1 MEETPS
7 KRAPDRWSDDGHF
20 SQTASSLE
28 RAGRVEELIRLLE
41 ERVRELPIGPE
52 AAHLLTRAGE
62 LARDRLRDSPRAE
75 DCFRR
80 ALLYAPG
87 GKEAFKALSA
97 LLEQR
102 QDYGALAELLEEL
115 AQTTAGQE
123 RASHLLRAADLH
135 EQKLQRKDRAIF
147 CCQRASRA
155 DPSARQAFRKCRQ
168 LLLADYRYRPAFD
181 SLQRERAAL
190 GSAGLADDYAALAE
204 LLAEDPLEHPLAQS
218 AARIALEIQPGHA
231 RAEKVQRALKVFD
244 LSWRDQVR
252 RLRTASLEER
262 DRKSAARESL
272 LVAKLFAWCDGTA
285 RNKVKEALHR
295 SFLLWPGMPAALDF
309 LDRLAAKENDVPGA
323 IRSVQAMARE
333 AKDRAVQSQLWT
345 RAGLLRLQLEDRAG
359 ALEDFQM
366 AAETDPSRPEGVG
379 LAAEMLIEK
388 GEVEEAFA
396 LYLRH
401 LATIKDR
408 RAQIDL
414 RIWLA
419 ELGATMGRDDV
430 SGHLQEVLKSDRT
443 NTRAARRL
451 AQSAIETADPEALE
465 PVLELAL
472 VGAAEPA
479 RVALALAAAQLFE
492 EKGDPARAL
501 AVLRRVSVGRPPDE
515 RLTAA
520 MAAISSRRRP
530 TREVGD
536 WLQRAAQTSPPE
548 AASTPLPRALADLLQ
563 RANVDS
569 GAQNGSAPTT
579 DGRAAGSQLEALER
593 SANALISSA
602 KWDDAAKSIQS
613 LLSAPG
619 ADQGA
624 RMRWT
629 VKLAQIYADRQ
640 SQPDRA
646 VALLLPLLQSV
657 PSHDVLVGLER
668 LASRGV
674 HAWEISEA
682 LARHYETAGDHHR
695 QAAALLVGLSAAK
708 EPRLQKQL
716 LRTLAAIHETHLAD
730 TRAAFDFIVRAMQ
743 IEPLDAEVRGEA
755 VRLASD
761 LSSQADLA
769 RALTACA
776 QRCDEPAGARELFC
790 AAAELAEAAGAV
802 DEAVSAL
809 KAGLERSADD
819 AQMLAHLAHLY
830 EKSGRLPECEEL
842 LRRSVARAEGG
853 QKGPI
858 YLELAQL
865 SVKMGRP
872 ADAAQ
877 AVRSAIDAGAEQRR
891 YLPWLC
897 DLLEQA
903 GRMSELSAALGQA
916 IAVANG
922 AGDHDQAARL
932 SLRRAK
938 VSEASL
944 SDRAEAVRSYAEI
957 LQRRPL
963 DPDAIAALES
973 LLSESECR
981 EEAARALIPAYEA
994 LKDHRK
1000 LVTALDA
1007 VAQCAADQL
1016 DQVRAL
1022 KHLAHVYQHQLR
1034 QPDLAFA
1041 TLARALRLA
1050 PDDATLR
1057 AAARQIADDA
1067 DCLDSLA
1074 EVLEKILHDAAGGPR
1089 AALHRELADLYEKK
1103 LEDPKSAIRHWLAG
1117 LELEP
1122 ANLDALRALRRLQR
1136 RMADWPGLA
1145 RAVEILASSTA
1156 DPAEKAA
1163 SWRELAVLCEE
1174 KLNDKNAAAAAWRQL
1189 SALDPRDRE
1198 AASALQRLYGELNR
1212 REDLAYALG
1221 LRLSQEGQSPQGL
1234 EAAAQL
1240 ARLRRELG
1248 EKSAALQLYRQ
1259 ILMADPN
1266 HAGARGALEAWVGVS
1281 EAESTSAL
1289 QILDPV
1295 LAVETDHP
1303 RRIALRETR
1312 MESAPAEEKSQLA
1325 AEIRAI
1331 YERDMRQPDLAFRSA
1346 CEAFAA
1352 GIDREAARQEM
1363 ERLARLTGAYE
1374 HLADAYQAA
1383 AEAVAADDGA
1393 ALPLIRRGAQL
1404 REHLGQAD
1412 YATRLW
1418 QHLLELSPNDRE
1430 ALEHLSGQFER
1441 SKDAHSL
1448 AELLVRQA
1456 ELAEAAEEKQLLWL
1470 KAGAAFAAA
1479 NADARGID
1487 AFRSALAVSKSAL
1500 ALEGLERLYERG
1512 GRGAEQAE
1520 VLEQLA
1526 EISTDPL
1533 ARRAH
1538 LARRAELLER
1548 GQPLQALRAYRQL
1561 LELSPADGAAVAGLE
1576 RLLAVDSCRVEAAS
1590 LLEAIY
1596 RQLKD
1601 VKGLA
1606 EVLQINL
1613 ESAAAGDRSAIVEEI
1628 ANLREHLGD
1637 KSAALDARIQLF
1649 RQEPDSEAVRGELE
1663 RLAAETG
1670 SFDALA
1676 SAYEEQLGR
1685 KTAEPRA
1692 EMLWR
1697 RLASLYGERLGR
1709 IDAAIRAWQ
1718 QVLARQPK
1726 DAQVLDS
1733 VARLYRQSGAFGP
1746 LAAVMKEQIALEPN
1760 ARQQVSH
1767 LFELARLAE
1776 ESLSDRALAASAY
1789 EQILEREPDEPN
1801 ALKLLERVLSQ
1812 TERWADLAALIEREI
1827 RLAEQRSA
1835 REESL
1840 DLRVRLGRLKLT
1852 RLGDP
1857 PGALAI
1863 FAEVLRLKTGHAGAL
1878 AALEEMA
1885 RSDGPLR
1892 AEAAAALE
1900 PLFAAAGDHLRLVQM
1915 LESLASAEPAL
1926 KARVALLRRV
1936 ADVYAGP
1943 MKNAEMAFVA
1953 AARALREL
1961 PDDEASLELCLKLVD
1976 AAEATDD
1983 LVALL
1988 VEIASKASDDGARAS
2003 LYRALGRLRQR
2014 QRDPAGALETWRRV
2028 LELSPADEEALD
2040 ALARLYAL
2048 LGRGRELLEVLRR
2061 QLAATEE
2068 PSRRALLLLQIGT
2081 LQEEHLKDNLG
2092 ALATFRLLLELR
2104 PEDTVALE
2112 RMDLLT
2118 EKLQRWPELADVL
2131 SRRLGREGQ
2140 GGGAD
2145 LKFRLAV
2152 VRESR
2157 LMDKLGAVQLYAE
2170 ILSAQPDH
2178 ADALLRLEGI
2188 LERDPKNRAAAA
2200 ALLKALRASGDAT
2213 KLAEA
2218 LERRI
2223 GASDAAERKAL
2234 LLELA
2239 QIRAAQNE
2247 PELEYLARY
2256 RAFKDDPNDS
2266 SLRDALEG
2274 AADAAG
2280 SWEELTHAY
2289 EEELPRIAEAVD
2301 AGEVC
2306 LRLATVLEEKLGQ
2319 ADRAALYYEKARGLN
2334 PQLDARILPALER
2347 LYTQLGKPEQLAGV
2361 LEFLVGKTDEPSA
2374 KAALFFRI
2382 GGLCQEHLGDL
2393 GRATRAYE
2401 QALELDPTHLGAA
2414 QLLEQLYQAAGN
2426 NDRLYAVL
2434 RLQRDSATGAERER
2448 ILSKMA
2454 EVSAEG
2460 LSDVAQSID
2469 LYRELLA
2476 KNPRN
2481 EQAYA
2486 SLEQLLERD
2495 GRFEELAE
2503 LLARRVRL
2511 AVEPRELARVSDK
2524 LGRTL
2529 HLKLGRGKEAIAHF
2543 KAALDRDP
2551 RHAPALESLR
2561 TLYEELGRKED
2572 LAAVLRR
2579 LLPLQENNEGVRGVR
2594 VRLAELLGELS
2605 RREEALDA
2613 GRRAMEI
2620 EPHRPAELNRL
2631 YQVFSALNAHAD
2643 AVRALELRAQAE
2655 LESDERDRAV
2665 ATFFEISDLWKGPGH
2680 KPENA
2685 GPALVKILELDPA
2698 NRTAYERARDLFA
2711 ELLDW
2716 RSYAEVID
2724 RHLPQVVTD
2733 EEKLEVLREL
2743 AKVREHKL
2751 GQKDVAF
2758 LAVCRA
2764 LQLNPAVDE
2773 LRDEVERLA
2782 DATGS
2787 HEELAAVYEQVA
2799 GELPHSALAERIYL
2813 ALARLQDEKL
2823 DDPAGAEASLR
2834 QILEFDPTSA
2844 LALESLSQLFARRGR
2859 DQDYAVALEQRVEAT
2874 ADLEQ
2879 RKQLLWECAR
2889 VYEERLG
2896 DPGEAAGAL
2905 LRALDL
2911 HPDRKTFELLIGFF
2925 KRQRAWVDVAHTLLR
2940 SRDLAD
2946 SSEERARIQVEIAQ
2960 VYERELRQ
2968 DDEATAAYQ
2977 EALEIDP
2984 SNREAIEALER
2995 LYTKLDRPAELL
3007 SIYDKTIELSSDYRE
3022 RVSVLFRSA
3031 SIWEDKFQNAANA
3044 DACIDGVLAIDPH
3057 NVQAI
3062 RQLERLRRA
3071 QGRWEELVSVLE
3083 RHVQLSTSAEEQSEL
3098 AVAIGDVF
3106 YHQLR
3111 QVDRAA
3117 KQYDRALELNP
3128 TNVEAMHGL
3137 GTLYERSG
3145 NWPFSL
3151 EMLQRE
3157 AEVVGAGESAAELH
3171 YRMGKINEEMLVD
3184 VAAAKTCYLRAVEM
3198 APSHLPSIRALKA
3211 IYESE
3216 GDWDAFQKAL
3226 IDEAQNTEDSQQKSQ
3241 VLCEVGNYIAEKR
3254 EDLEAA
3260 AQWYEEALQYAPGS
3274 IEVARRLA
3282 DIYVGR
3288 ESWEKSERMLEVVI
3302 AGMNERLAAGEDG
3315 ELAAELCRQLYRFG
3329 YVAEKLGDKAKALSA
3344 YEQAYRVDATYLPAL
3359 EGLGNLL
3366 VQANRLEEALKV
3378 YQTILIHH
3386 REDLTDLEVVEIY
3399 WQLGETH
3406 ASLGQ
3411 GDRAKNHFEKALSID
3426 PGHEPSLRALAKIA
3440 DAADRFDKSAEYRQR
3455 LLQVLEGDDKFD
3467 VCIELGNLARA
3478 KLSDAHVAIDAY
3490 LAAHKIR
3497 PDDLAVMDALYILY
3511 RETRQGK
3518 RAAEVLGRILK
3529 VPELQKDAQRAKRV
3543 YFALGEI
3550 TRDALGEVE
3559 PAVAAFNSALDL
3571 DPRFVEAFSAIEAL
3585 LSAKKQ
3591 WKQLEE
3597 NYARMIQRLT
3607 KSEETH
3613 VARMALWR
3621 ALGELYREVIKN
3633 PESALMAYQVVAAG
3647 LPEDAV
3653 VQEIYAELVSQKDG
3667 EEEKAVVAL
3676 RRALPNT
3683 ERPEKICSSLAE
3695 LAARLKQYDLAYMAA
3710 QTVQGFF
3717 QQVGP
3722 GEREILTKLTPYAKK
3737 REIAQQPLSDRLW
3750 KMHLLH
3756 PKVRGPIGELMAI
3769 LFEQLGHHL
3778 AVPLSHYQVNPKK
3791 HRIDVPAA
3799 QEYHI
3804 HHYRYVARLLGME
3817 AVEVYSP
3824 FLVATRER
3832 LHKKSNEPVPEPL
3845 VGIEI
3850 CQTHPPCLKIGGK
3863 FFSEPA
3869 QREVYY
3875 LIGRTL
3881 ALLRAEL
3888 ALSQRL
3894 APARLEALFQAAI
3907 SLSVPNFRVTADR
3920 RAVDAERALL
3930 ERSFAEPARVAL
3942 DRASREYIRAG
3953 ALTSIA
3959 DYLQGA
3965 ELTAARAGLFVAGE
3979 VEAAKKMVTGER
3991 GAAYR
3996 VDVEA
4001 KLRDLISFAVSDDLQ
4016 ALRTAAGNRIEVQLR
4031 R

>member
-87 GKEAFKALSA
+87 GKEAFRALSA

-359 ALEDFQM
+359 ALEDFQI

-479 RVALALAAAQLFE
+479 RVALALSAAQLFE

-520 MAAISSRRRP
+520 MAAISSRQRP

-536 WLQRAAQTSPPE
+536 WLQRAAQTSPPV

-579 DGRAAGSQLEALER
+579 DGRAAASQLEALER

-802 DEAVSAL
+802 DEAVCAL

-916 IAVANG
+916 IAVANA

-957 LQRRPL
+957 LQRKPL

-973 LLSESECR
+973 LLSASECR

-1089 AALHRELADLYEKK
+1089 AALHSELADLYEKK

-1726 DAQVLDS
+1726 DAQALDS
-1733 VARLYRQSGAFGP
+1733 VAGS
-1746 LAAVMKEQIALEPN
+1746 IAN
-1760 ARQQVSH
+1760 
-1767 LFELARLAE
+1767 
-1776 ESLSDRALAASAY
+1776 RA
-1789 EQILEREPDEPN
+1789 P
-1801 ALKLLERVLSQ
+1801 
-1812 TERWADLAALIEREI
+1812 
-1827 RLAEQRSA
+1827 SA
-1835 REESL
+1835 R
-1840 DLRVRLGRLKLT
+1840 
-1852 RLGDP
+1852 
-1857 PGALAI
+1857 
-1863 FAEVLRLKTGHAGAL
+1863 
-1878 AALEEMA
+1878 
-1885 RSDGPLR
+1885 
-1892 AEAAAALE
+1892 
-1900 PLFAAAGDHLRLVQM
+1900 
-1915 LESLASAEPAL
+1915 
-1926 KARVALLRRV
+1926 
-1936 ADVYAGP
+1936 
-1943 MKNAEMAFVA
+1943 
-1953 AARALREL
+1953 
-1961 PDDEASLELCLKLVD
+1961 
-1976 AAEATDD
+1976 
-1983 LVALL
+1983 
-1988 VEIASKASDDGARAS
+1988 
-2003 LYRALGRLRQR
+2003 
-2014 QRDPAGALETWRRV
+2014 
-2028 LELSPADEEALD
+2028 
-2040 ALARLYAL
+2040 
-2048 LGRGRELLEVLRR
+2048 
-2061 QLAATEE
+2061 
-2068 PSRRALLLLQIGT
+2068 
-2081 LQEEHLKDNLG
+2081 
-2092 ALATFRLLLELR
+2092 
-2104 PEDTVALE
+2104 
-2112 RMDLLT
+2112 
-2118 EKLQRWPELADVL
+2118 WP
-2131 SRRLGREGQ
+2131 R
-2140 GGGAD
+2140 
-2145 LKFRLAV
+2145 
-2152 VRESR
+2152 
-2157 LMDKLGAVQLYAE
+2157 
-2170 ILSAQPDH
+2170 
-2178 ADALLRLEGI
+2178 
-2188 LERDPKNRAAAA
+2188 
-2200 ALLKALRASGDAT
+2200 
-2213 KLAEA
+2213 
-2218 LERRI
+2218 
-2223 GASDAAERKAL
+2223 
-2234 LLELA
+2234 
-2239 QIRAAQNE
+2239 
-2247 PELEYLARY
+2247 
-2256 RAFKDDPNDS
+2256 
-2266 SLRDALEG
+2266 
-2274 AADAAG
+2274 
-2280 SWEELTHAY
+2280 
-2289 EEELPRIAEAVD
+2289 
-2301 AGEVC
+2301 
-2306 LRLATVLEEKLGQ
+2306 
-2319 ADRAALYYEKARGLN
+2319 
-2334 PQLDARILPALER
+2334 
-2347 LYTQLGKPEQLAGV
+2347 
-2361 LEFLVGKTDEPSA
+2361 
-2374 KAALFFRI
+2374 
-2382 GGLCQEHLGDL
+2382 
-2393 GRATRAYE
+2393 
-2401 QALELDPTHLGAA
+2401 
-2414 QLLEQLYQAAGN
+2414 
-2426 NDRLYAVL
+2426 
-2434 RLQRDSATGAERER
+2434 
-2448 ILSKMA
+2448 
-2454 EVSAEG
+2454 
-2460 LSDVAQSID
+2460 
-2469 LYRELLA
+2469 
-2476 KNPRN
+2476 
-2481 EQAYA
+2481 
-2486 SLEQLLERD
+2486 
-2495 GRFEELAE
+2495 
-2503 LLARRVRL
+2503 
-2511 AVEPRELARVSDK
+2511 
-2524 LGRTL
+2524 
-2529 HLKLGRGKEAIAHF
+2529 
-2543 KAALDRDP
+2543 
-2551 RHAPALESLR
+2551 
-2561 TLYEELGRKED
+2561 
-2572 LAAVLRR
+2572 
-2579 LLPLQENNEGVRGVR
+2579 
-2594 VRLAELLGELS
+2594 
-2605 RREEALDA
+2605 
-2613 GRRAMEI
+2613 
-2620 EPHRPAELNRL
+2620 
-2631 YQVFSALNAHAD
+2631 
-2643 AVRALELRAQAE
+2643 
-2655 LESDERDRAV
+2655 
-2665 ATFFEISDLWKGPGH
+2665 
-2680 KPENA
+2680 
-2685 GPALVKILELDPA
+2685 
-2698 NRTAYERARDLFA
+2698 
-2711 ELLDW
+2711 
-2716 RSYAEVID
+2716 
-2724 RHLPQVVTD
+2724 
-2733 EEKLEVLREL
+2733 
-2743 AKVREHKL
+2743 
-2751 GQKDVAF
+2751 
-2758 LAVCRA
+2758 
-2764 LQLNPAVDE
+2764 
-2773 LRDEVERLA
+2773 
-2782 DATGS
+2782 
-2787 HEELAAVYEQVA
+2787 
-2799 GELPHSALAERIYL
+2799 
-2813 ALARLQDEKL
+2813 
-2823 DDPAGAEASLR
+2823 
-2834 QILEFDPTSA
+2834 
-2844 LALESLSQLFARRGR
+2844 
-2859 DQDYAVALEQRVEAT
+2859 
-2874 ADLEQ
+2874 
-2879 RKQLLWECAR
+2879 
-2889 VYEERLG
+2889 
-2896 DPGEAAGAL
+2896 
-2905 LRALDL
+2905 
-2911 HPDRKTFELLIGFF
+2911 
-2925 KRQRAWVDVAHTLLR
+2925 
-2940 SRDLAD
+2940 
-2946 SSEERARIQVEIAQ
+2946 
-2960 VYERELRQ
+2960 
-2968 DDEATAAYQ
+2968 
-2977 EALEIDP
+2977 
-2984 SNREAIEALER
+2984 
-2995 LYTKLDRPAELL
+2995 
-3007 SIYDKTIELSSDYRE
+3007 
-3022 RVSVLFRSA
+3022 
-3031 SIWEDKFQNAANA
+3031 
-3044 DACIDGVLAIDPH
+3044 
-3057 NVQAI
+3057 
-3062 RQLERLRRA
+3062 
-3071 QGRWEELVSVLE
+3071 
-3083 RHVQLSTSAEEQSEL
+3083 
-3098 AVAIGDVF
+3098 
-3106 YHQLR
+3106 
-3111 QVDRAA
+3111 
-3117 KQYDRALELNP
+3117 
-3128 TNVEAMHGL
+3128 
-3137 GTLYERSG
+3137 
-3145 NWPFSL
+3145 
-3151 EMLQRE
+3151 
-3157 AEVVGAGESAAELH
+3157 
-3171 YRMGKINEEMLVD
+3171 
-3184 VAAAKTCYLRAVEM
+3184 
-3198 APSHLPSIRALKA
+3198 
-3211 IYESE
+3211 
-3216 GDWDAFQKAL
+3216 
-3226 IDEAQNTEDSQQKSQ
+3226 
-3241 VLCEVGNYIAEKR
+3241 
-3254 EDLEAA
+3254 
-3260 AQWYEEALQYAPGS
+3260 
-3274 IEVARRLA
+3274 
-3282 DIYVGR
+3282 
-3288 ESWEKSERMLEVVI
+3288 
-3302 AGMNERLAAGEDG
+3302 
-3315 ELAAELCRQLYRFG
+3315 
-3329 YVAEKLGDKAKALSA
+3329 
-3344 YEQAYRVDATYLPAL
+3344 
-3359 EGLGNLL
+3359 
-3366 VQANRLEEALKV
+3366 
-3378 YQTILIHH
+3378 
-3386 REDLTDLEVVEIY
+3386 
-3399 WQLGETH
+3399 
-3406 ASLGQ
+3406 
-3411 GDRAKNHFEKALSID
+3411 
-3426 PGHEPSLRALAKIA
+3426 
-3440 DAADRFDKSAEYRQR
+3440 
-3455 LLQVLEGDDKFD
+3455 
-3467 VCIELGNLARA
+3467 
-3478 KLSDAHVAIDAY
+3478 
-3490 LAAHKIR
+3490 
-3497 PDDLAVMDALYILY
+3497 
-3511 RETRQGK
+3511 
-3518 RAAEVLGRILK
+3518 
-3529 VPELQKDAQRAKRV
+3529 
-3543 YFALGEI
+3543 
-3550 TRDALGEVE
+3550 
-3559 PAVAAFNSALDL
+3559 
-3571 DPRFVEAFSAIEAL
+3571 
-3585 LSAKKQ
+3585 
-3591 WKQLEE
+3591 
-3597 NYARMIQRLT
+3597 
-3607 KSEETH
+3607 
-3613 VARMALWR
+3613 
-3621 ALGELYREVIKN
+3621 
-3633 PESALMAYQVVAAG
+3633 
-3647 LPEDAV
+3647 
-3653 VQEIYAELVSQKDG
+3653 
-3667 EEEKAVVAL
+3667 
-3676 RRALPNT
+3676 
-3683 ERPEKICSSLAE
+3683 
-3695 LAARLKQYDLAYMAA
+3695 
-3710 QTVQGFF
+3710 
-3717 QQVGP
+3717 
-3722 GEREILTKLTPYAKK
+3722 
-3737 REIAQQPLSDRLW
+3737 
-3750 KMHLLH
+3750 
-3756 PKVRGPIGELMAI
+3756 
-3769 LFEQLGHHL
+3769 
-3778 AVPLSHYQVNPKK
+3778 
-3791 HRIDVPAA
+3791 
-3799 QEYHI
+3799 
-3804 HHYRYVARLLGME
+3804 
-3817 AVEVYSP
+3817 
-3824 FLVATRER
+3824 
-3832 LHKKSNEPVPEPL
+3832 
-3845 VGIEI
+3845 
-3850 CQTHPPCLKIGGK
+3850 
-3863 FFSEPA
+3863 
-3869 QREVYY
+3869 
-3875 LIGRTL
+3875 
-3881 ALLRAEL
+3881 
-3888 ALSQRL
+3888 
-3894 APARLEALFQAAI
+3894 
-3907 SLSVPNFRVTADR
+3907 
-3920 RAVDAERALL
+3920 
-3930 ERSFAEPARVAL
+3930 
-3942 DRASREYIRAG
+3942 
-3953 ALTSIA
+3953 
-3959 DYLQGA
+3959 
-3965 ELTAARAGLFVAGE
+3965 
-3979 VEAAKKMVTGER
+3979 
-3991 GAAYR
+3991 
-3996 VDVEA
+3996 
-4001 KLRDLISFAVSDDLQ
+4001 
-4016 ALRTAAGNRIEVQLR
+4016 
-4031 R
+4031 